1 MRLFLSAVRRFPR
14 LVTTLALAAVTLAT
28 FTACGPEEGTVLD
41 KQHIPDRSYYTTV
54 ADYTTTCTGSG
65 TTQTCRSQWSGSHQ
79 QYHYLPDCWQLTVKT
94 PEGKTDSTCVDSDVW
109 GDLEVGEYWRKA

>member
-14 LVTTLALAAVTLAT
+14 LVTTLALASVTLAT

-54 ADYTTTCTGSG
+54 ADYATSCTGSG
-65 TTQTCRSQWSGSHQ
+65 TTR
-79 QYHYLPDCWQLTVKT
+79 
-94 PEGKTDSTCVDSDVW
+94 TDSTCVDSDVW